1 MKISMFKMAATSA
14 LLLLSSVVNIANAG
28 LITRAEF
35 GPSATEYDFTGTS
48 TGQVIV
54 GDGNLSLSNGRV
66 EILGSLGFISGNS
79 YYDGADSSVIR
90 LDFASAVSAVGL
102 DFIVN
107 NQPTTLSLFNSSNLL
122 IETTTLSNIGLPL
135 GGSYPY
141 GFIGLNVGSA
151 IISYATIDTPLIGN
165 ELYIDNIIYQSSS
178 IPEPSTL
185 AILALGIMGLASR
198 RFKR

>member
-1 MKISMFKMAATSA
+1 MAATSA

-48 TGQVIV
+48 PGQVIV
-54 GDGNLSLSNGRV
+54 GDGNLSLSNGSV
-66 EILGSLGFISGNS
+66 EIVGTVGTLSGGA
-79 YYDGADSSVIR
+79 YYDGGDSSVIR
-90 LDFASAVSAVGL
+90 LDFANAVSAVGL
-102 DFIVN
+102 DFFVN
-107 NQPTTLSLFNSSNLL
+107 SQPTTLSLFNSANLL
-122 IETTTLSNIGLPL
+122 IETTTLSHIGLPIAVS
-135 GGSYPY
+135 GGAPY

-151 IISYATIDTPLIGN
+151 IISYATIDTPLIGL